1 MVVMVI
7 PMFVCS
13 GGVWIRMSG
22 GLGQVVQVRV
32 SLGETVLWELARYVA
47 RACVRL
53 RIGVVDG
60 GERGTTCGYHWYL
73 RC

>member
-7 PMFVCS
+7 AMFVCS

-47 RACVRL
+47 RACVRAAENGAL
-53 RIGVVDG
+53 WTVGNVA
-60 GERGTTCGYHWYL
+60 
-73 RC
+73 RCARVISI